1 MCYVFFSWWLTG
13 LYTSPHMVSVRERI
27 RINGTPLSEEDF
39 AKFFFE
45 VWDALDANTQV
56 CF

>member
-1 MCYVFFSWWLTG
+1 
-13 LYTSPHMVSVRERI
+13 MVSVRERI